1 MCRGVSP
8 TSEMRVEIEMR
19 SGHLF
24 WGKHRLASEPI
35 DVQAIFNDYWSSD
48 KHEFTVPS
56 ELSTPASPLISHHE
70 AQRTL
75 LLLESITSIV
85 GL

>member
-8 TSEMRVEIEMR
+8 TSEMRVEIQMR
-19 SGHLF
+19 TSYLI
-24 WGKHRLASEPI
+24 WVKNRVASELI
-35 DVQAIFNDYWSSD
+35 DVQALFNEYWGSN
-48 KHEFTVPS
+48 KHEFTVLGKSSLP
-56 ELSTPASPLISHHE
+56 TSPLVSDHE

-75 LLLESITSIV
+75 LSLKSITSII